1 MIKLKRGMIK
11 LKRGAVSPG
20 IGMMVGASRRV
31 VGDADPYEGMQQT
44 KFVGAG
50 VLDSPLPG

>member
-11 LKRGAVSPG
+11 LKDSADSPG

-31 VGDADPYEGMQQT
+31 VGDADPYEGMRH
-44 KFVGAG
+44 VGAG
-50 VLDSPLPG
+50 VLDSPLSG